1 MSRKTLTQCLEVF
14 NRKERYWLIRNC
26 CGNGDDLALP
36 LNDGLIDTLAGEFK
50 ELLSV
55 DLKNAW
61 WAMDYHIDWLIAAL
75 TLYQDKETHNQ
86 ENVKHNARNQSKVCD
101 ILGTQEDFDFI
112 ICADNTIILIEAK
125 LSSGWDYDQLFHKID
140 RLERMHE
147 LFKNINKYFIMLSP
161 NFSNIEKT
169 SELVKKTLTNTKTT
183 CYCMQTPPTTDIRA
197 FLVKAGS
204 NHHNNS
210 DETRFLKVI
219 RCNEHGTPDDKGTY
233 WKTHPCAR

>member
-36 LNDGLIDTLAGEFK
+36 LNDGFIDTLAGEFK
-50 ELLSV
+50 ELLSI

-75 TLYQDKETHNQ
+75 TLYQDKNTHAQ
-86 ENVKHNARNQSKVCD
+86 EIVECKKRKQGIACNIS
-101 ILGTQEDFDFI
+101 GTQEDFDFI

-147 LFKNINKYFIMLSP
+147 LFNNINKYFVLLSP
-161 NFSNIEKT
+161 NFSNIEQT

-197 FLVKAGS
+197 FLVKTKS
-204 NHHNNS
+204 NHRDNS
-210 DETRFLKVI
+210 DKARFLKVT

-233 WKTHPCAR
+233 WKTHTCAR